1 MSTGDEPPAHEDIL
15 QLLQVQ
21 SVVKKVPSELTN
33 VRRIVQY
40 AKDQDDDGSI
50 QDPLGATPFE
60 AYFIWATL
68 LVTALVIVFLL
79 AYRVRPTATESAGGG
94 GGNEASDASKPLLVS
109 TRGGEEAIRL
119 DFDDGSSKNS
129 FMESIMKTLKP
140 LEE

>member
-40 AKDQDDDGSI
+40 AKDPDDDGSI

-79 AYRVRPTATESAGGG
+79 AYRVRPTATEG
-94 GGNEASDASKPLLVS
+94 GGNEAGDASKPLLVP
-109 TRGGEEAIRL
+109 TRGGEEAIQL

-129 FMESIMKTLKP
+129 FMESIMKTLKS